1 MARGDCT
8 AAPPAYLFEHYA
20 PGSGVEQLT
29 SADRRVRESI
39 DVLSQQGRPI
49 RVLRSTIVPNDESF
63 LCVVEAGSE
72 ELVREAYVDAGIR
85 LERISAAISV
95 GANNIEKGAHA

>member
-1 MARGDCT
+1 MARGECT
-8 AAPPAYLFEHYA
+8 GVRPAYLVEHYA

-29 SADRRVRESI
+29 SAVRRVRVSI
-39 DVLSQQGRPI
+39 EELSEQGRPI
-49 RVLRSTIVPNDESF
+49 RLLRSTIVPNDESF

-72 ELVREAYVDAGIR
+72 ELVREAYGHAGVR